1 VTRESR
7 YPHVVRAVRETPW
20 AILEETYWTILQL
33 VDVRASGG
41 TLTHDEIQ
49 ARIGAGPARR
59 DYEVV
64 NGNVAV
70 IPIYGVITPKADL
83 MSEMSGGTSVERI
96 SQTFA
101 AALADDGIRGIVLDI
116 DSPGGS
122 VDGIPELAA
131 QIRGARGTKPIL
143 AQANYRAASAAYWL
157 GAQADEFFAAP
168 SADVGSVGVFA
179 AHNDVSAA
187 LEQDG
192 IKVTLISAGKYKVE
206 GNPFEPLSDEAIAAI
221 QESVD
226 EMYGM
231 FVADLAKGRGVG
243 VDTVRSDFGQGRM
256 LSAKKALDAGMV
268 DGVDTIENTIRRAG
282 RKAGQPASQA
292 ATSAEPALQAG
303 DTTSFSDDLDAAHR
317 AIDVVVTRGETLRVL
332 TATKR
337 DQLAHLAER
346 LGALVESTTAEPKR
360 EPDDESIDL
369 EAEFLAI
376 ATRRRLET
384 ATT

>member
-192 IKVTLISAGKYKVE
+192 IKVD
-206 GNPFEPLSDEAIAAI
+206 P
-221 QESVD
+221 
-226 EMYGM
+226 
-231 FVADLAKGRGVG
+231 DLGGQV
-243 VDTVRSDFGQGRM
+243 QGRREPVR
-256 LSAKKALDAGMV
+256 AAL
-268 DGVDTIENTIRRAG
+268 RRGDRRDPGERRRDVRHVRRRPRQGARRRRRHRPLGLRPGAHALGEEGARRRHG
-282 RKAGQPASQA
+282 RRGRHDREHHPPRRPQSRQPASQA

>member
-1 VTRESR
+1 
-7 YPHVVRAVRETPW
+7 
-20 AILEETYWTILQL
+20 
-33 VDVRASGG
+33 VRASG
-41 TLTHDEIQ
+41 HPHHEEIQ

-101 AALADDGIRGIVLDI
+101 RRARRRRHPRHRARHRLARRVSRRD
-116 DSPGGS
+116 PGARS
-122 VDGIPELAA
+122 ADP
-131 QIRGARGTKPIL
+131 RGARHEADRRSRELPGRVRRVL
-143 AQANYRAASAAYWL
+143 AR
-157 GAQADEFFAAP
+157 AQADEFFAAP

-187 LEQDG
+187 LEQARDQ
-192 IKVTLISAGKYKVE
+192 
-206 GNPFEPLSDEAIAAI
+206 D
-221 QESVD
+221 D
-226 EMYGM
+226 
-231 FVADLAKGRGVG
+231 ADLGRAS
-243 VDTVRSDFGQGRM
+243 TSPRATRSSR
-256 LSAKKALDAGMV
+256 SP
-268 DGVDTIENTIRRAG
+268 TRRSPRSRRASTRCTACSSPTSPRGGASASTPSG
-282 RKAGQPASQA
+282 RTSARADAVGEEGARRRHGRRGRHDREHDPPRRPKAGQPASQA
-292 ATSAEPALQAG
+292 ATSDEPALQAG